1 MSWRVWLRTPIIAG
15 AALAATFGL
24 FLVMHYMIMS
34 DFRGMR
40 EASDPVRFDFVR
52 LQDRQITPTE
62 RELPPKQERPQKPE
76 MPDNPKM
83 QAEDV
88 DPNALSFS
96 SATPFDLNLA
106 GGGLAGDWASNRE
119 PVPVLRVTPAY
130 PSRASRRG
138 IEGWVEVSFTITST
152 GATDNVQV
160 VAEDPPGVF
169 GRAATK
175 AVRKWKYKPQM
186 VEGKVQPRPGIRVLL
201 KFELEE

>member
-40 EASDPVRFDFVR
+40 DVGDPVRFDFVR
-52 LQDRQITPTE
+52 LEDRQITPNE
-62 RELPPKQERPQKPE
+62 RELPPKQERPQKPD
-76 MPDNPKM
+76 MPDNPDM
-83 QAEDV
+83 QAENV

-96 SATPFDLNLA
+96 SAAPFDLNLA
-106 GGGLAGDWASNRE
+106 GGLAGDWASNRE
-119 PVPVLRVTPAY
+119 PVPVLRITPTY

-138 IEGWVEVSFTITST
+138 IEGWVEVSFTITTT

-160 VAEDPPGVF
+160 VAEEPPGVF

-186 VEGKVQPRPGIRVLL
+186 VDGKVQPRPGIRVLL